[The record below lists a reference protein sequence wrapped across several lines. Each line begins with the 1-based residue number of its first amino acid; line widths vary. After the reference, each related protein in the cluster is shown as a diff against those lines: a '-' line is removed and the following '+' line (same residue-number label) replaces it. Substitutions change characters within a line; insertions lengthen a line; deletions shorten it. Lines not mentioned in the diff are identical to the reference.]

1 MKIAFFDSKS
11 YDERIFKIHNE
22 KHHFELTF
30 FQERLTEQTAILAKG
45 FDVVCIFVADDASE
59 SVIEQLH
66 SFGVKL
72 IALRCAGYNNVNF
85 EVAQDKLQ
93 VVHVPAYSPHSVA
106 EFTILMILT
115 LVRKIHKA
123 YNRTRD
129 LNFALNGLLGFDLCN
144 RTVGLI
150 GTGRIAR
157 VFIEILKGFQCKV
170 IAYDLFPDHEYAKKV
185 GLDYVSQEEIFTNSD
200 IISLHCPLTRDNH
213 YLINRNTLKMMKDN
227 VIIVNTGRGKLINTL
242 DLIDALKTGKVGG
255 AALDV
260 YEEENEYFYEDFSLR
275 GIGDDVLSRL
285 IMFPNVLVTS
295 HQAYFT
301 EDALGNIATTTLENI
316 QQFVDKKT
324 LTNELAY
331 VSGDTGWGVKR
342 IND

>member
-1 MKIAFFDSKS
+1 MKIAFFDSKG
-11 YDERIFKIHNE
+11 YDERIFKIHN
-22 KHHFELTF
+22 KNFNFELRF
-30 FQERLTEQTAILAKG
+30 FQERLTEQSAVLAKG

-59 SVIEQLH
+59 LVVNQLY

-85 EVAQDKLQ
+85 EAAQGKLQ
-93 VVHVPAYSPHSVA
+93 VVHVPAYSPNSVA

-115 LVRKIHKA
+115 LIRKIHKA

-129 LNFALNGLLGFDLCN
+129 LNFALQGLLGYDLCN
-144 RTVGLI
+144 KTVGLI

-157 VFIEILKGFQCKV
+157 VFIEILMGFKCKV
-170 IAYDLFPDHEYAKKV
+170 IAYDLYPDHDYAQKV
-185 GLDYVSQEEIFTNSD
+185 GFEYMSQEDVFKNSD

-213 YLINRNTLKMMKDN
+213 YLINRETLNIMRDD

-260 YEEENEYFYEDFSLR
+260 YEEENEYFYEDFSLK

-301 EDALGNIATTTLENI
+301 EDALGNIATTTLGNI
-316 QQFVDKKT
+316 QEFVDQKT
-324 LTNELAY
+324 MTNELAY
-331 VSGDTGWGVKR
+331 VDGTKGWGVKR